1 VSNNR
6 AIIIGL
12 VLLAAF
18 LLIEDS
24 RLHYRLAKEG

>member
-1 VSNNR
+1 MSDR

-12 VLLAAF
+12 LLLAAF

-24 RLHYRLAKEG
+24 RLHYRLAKEGG